1 MFTRL
6 SPNRFYYLCLF
17 MAVLLFAVVVSPV
30 TASQSSGLEQL
41 LMKKGIINQSDLDK
55 IEHGVSLEQLLME
68 KGLISPEEMKKVQD
82 DQVMET
88 QAPKLVAH
96 PNPVD
101 VERKI
106 DQKIAEKFEE
116 EFPVKTEY
124 GDKGFHLETRDGN
137 WATNLQWRAQMRYSN
152 PHRSD
157 PRQVDDFERNDE
169 SSFELR
175 RVRMKI
181 GGHGYRP
188 WLKYY
193 FEVDL
198 QPTRNADGEPEDA
211 GVRLIDWRLTV
222 DKYKWLA
229 FRAGQWKIN
238 YNRERV
244 DSSGR
249 QTFVERSIVNRVF
262 TIDRQMGVM
271 AFGRLFPETHVDLR
285 YFIGAFN
292 GEGRGVKNDDSDM
305 MYMGRLQWNVFGRDL
320 KFRQSDVSYHQ
331 QPSASIAFA
340 GATTIGKCTRWS
352 SGGCGNLDGFS
363 KVSGTAEG
371 QYRVQQM
378 MQEAA
383 LKWRGLAIQQEFHWK
398 RIKDRENNTT
408 SDLQGSYAQI
418 GYFFHHLIPVIP
430 ENLEI
435 AFRYAFVD
443 EPNETNIAFTN
454 NRQEFTGAIN
464 YFING
469 HNNKVTLDFS
479 HLTLEDAFLNKNIA
493 DQRVR
498 MQWDVS
504 F

>member
-1 MFTRL
+1 M
-6 SPNRFYYLCLF
+6 PAY
-17 MAVLLFAVVVSPV
+17 AAK
-30 TASQSSGLEQL
+30 SSALEQL
-41 LMKKGIINQSDLDK
+41 LMKKGILNKSDLDEIK
-55 IEHGVSLEQLLME
+55 QGVSLEQLLMK
-68 KGLISPEEMKKVQD
+68 KGLISSEELQSVQD
-82 DQVMET
+82 NQTQET
-88 QAPKLVAH
+88 EAPGLVAH
-96 PNPVD
+96 PDPVEVD
-101 VERKI
+101 RKI
-106 DQKIAEKFEE
+106 DQKLAEKFEK

-124 GDKGFHLETRDGN
+124 GDKGFHLETGDGN

-152 PHRSD
+152 PHNSD

-193 FEVDL
+193 FELDL

-211 GVRLIDWRLTV
+211 GVRLIDWRITAE
-222 DKYKWLA
+222 KYKWLA

-249 QTFVERSIVNRVF
+249 QTFVERSIVNRIF
-262 TIDRQMGVM
+262 TVDRQMGVM
-271 AFGRLFPETHVDLR
+271 AFGRLFPETHADLR

-292 GEGRGVKNDDSDM
+292 GEGRGVKNDDTEM

-320 KFRQSDVSYHQ
+320 KFRQSDVSYHRE
-331 QPSASIAFA
+331 PSASIAFA

-352 SGGCGNLDGFS
+352 SSGCGNLDGFS
-363 KVSGTAEG
+363 KVSEADEG

-398 RIKDRENNTT
+398 RIKDRKNNTT

-418 GYFFHHLIPVIP
+418 GYFFHHLIPVFP

-443 EPNETNIAFTN
+443 EPNETNIVFTN
-454 NRQEFTGAIN
+454 NRQEYTGAIN

>member
-1 MFTRL
+1 MSTWFSGNRL
-6 SPNRFYYLCLF
+6 ICLVIF
-17 MAVLLFAVVVSPV
+17 FVFFVSSVSAAEPSAIGNLL
-30 TASQSSGLEQL
+30 L
-41 LMKKGIINQSDLDK
+41 KKGIITQQEFNKLEQGIS
-55 IEHGVSLEQLLME
+55 IEQLLME
-68 KGLISPEEMKKVQD
+68 KGLISQEEMMTVQKQSGRQPGHVVPGAD
-82 DQVMET
+82 
-88 QAPKLVAH
+88 
-96 PNPVD
+96 PVE
-101 VERKI
+101 VERTI
-106 DQKIAEKFEE
+106 DQKLAEKFEN
-116 EFPVKTEY
+116 EFPVKVGY
-124 GDKGFHLETRDGN
+124 GKKGFNLTSRDGN

-157 PRQVDDFERNDE
+157 PRQVSHFEQNDE

-181 GGHGYRP
+181 GGYGYRP

-211 GVRLIDWRLTV
+211 GVRLIDWRATI
-222 DKYKWLA
+222 DKFEWLA

-249 QTFVERSIVNRVF
+249 QTFVERSIVNRIF

-271 AFGRLFPETHVDLR
+271 AFGRLFAETPADMR

-305 MYMGRLQWNVFGRDL
+305 MYMGRLQWNFMGRDL
-320 KFRQSDVSYHQ
+320 KFRQSDVEYTK
-331 QPSASIAFA
+331 QPTGSLAFA

-352 SGGCGNLDGFS
+352 SSGCGNLDGFAR
-363 KVSGTAEG
+363 VGDAEEG
-371 QYRVQQM
+371 QFKVQQM
-378 MQEAA
+378 VQEAA
-383 LKWRGLAIQQEFHWK
+383 FKWRGFALQQEFHWK
-398 RIKDRENNTT
+398 RVSDRVNNTE
-408 SDLQGSYAQI
+408 SDLKGSYAQI
-418 GYFFHHLIPVIP
+418 GYFFHDLIPIIP
-430 ENLEI
+430 ENLEV

-443 EPNETNIAFTN
+443 EPNATNIALTN
-454 NRQEFTGAIN
+454 NREEFTGAIN

-469 HNNKVTLDFS
+469 HNNKLTLDFS
-479 HLTLEDAFLNKNIA
+479 HLTLEDAFLAKNVA

-498 MQWDVS
+498 FQWDIS

>member
-1 MFTRL
+1 MKKGLISQQEL
-6 SPNRFYYLCLF
+6 SR
-17 MAVLLFAVVVSPV
+17 VE
-30 TASQSSGLEQL
+30 QGLSIEQL
-41 LMKKGIINQSDLDK
+41 LL
-55 IEHGVSLEQLLME
+55 E
-68 KGLISPEEMKKVQD
+68 KGLINEDELAAVQQQTRQPASQIIPGAD
-82 DQVMET
+82 
-88 QAPKLVAH
+88 
-96 PNPVD
+96 PVTI
-101 VERKI
+101 EQKI
-106 DQKIAEKFEE
+106 DQKLAQKFDD
-116 EFPVKTEY
+116 EFPVKVGY
-124 GDKGFHLETRDGN
+124 GEKGFKLSSRDGN
-137 WATNLQWRAQMRYSN
+137 WATNIQWRAQMRYSN

-157 PRQVDDFERNDE
+157 PRQVSHFERNDE
-169 SSFELR
+169 STFELR

-181 GGHGYRP
+181 GGHGYKP

-211 GVRLIDWRLTV
+211 GVRLIDWRATI
-222 DKYKWLA
+222 DKFEWLA

-249 QTFVERSIVNRVF
+249 QTFVERSIVNRIF

-271 AFGRLFPETHVDLR
+271 AFGRLFAGTPGDMS

-305 MYMGRLQWNVFGRDL
+305 MYMGRLQWNFLGRDL
-320 KFRQSDVSYHQ
+320 KWRQSDVEYTKEPTGSL
-331 QPSASIAFA
+331 AFA

-363 KVSGTAEG
+363 RVSDAQEG
-371 QYRVQQM
+371 QFKVQQM

-383 LKWRGLAIQQEFHWK
+383 FKWRGFALQQEFHWK
-398 RIKDRENNTT
+398 RVTDRVNKTE
-408 SDLQGSYAQI
+408 SHLKGSYAQV
-418 GYFFHHLIPVIP
+418 GYFFHDLIPVVP
-430 ENLEI
+430 EKLEL

-443 EPNETNIAFTN
+443 EPNATNIALTN
-454 NRQEFTGAIN
+454 TREEFTGAIN
-464 YFING
+464 YFISG
-469 HNNKVTLDFS
+469 HNNKLTLDFS
-479 HLTLEDAFLNKNIA
+479 HLTLEDAFLAKNIA

-498 MQWDVS
+498 FQWDVS